1 MALTVRPRDVP
12 KIPGAVK
19 WYRVSAYITGVLLL
33 ALVVE
38 VIIKY
43 TPLQLEMQLGNGPFF
58 VPNGTAGEAPGTFNL
73 SIAILI
79 AHGWLY
85 VLYLFTDFRL
95 WSIMRWRPSRFLLI
109 ALGGIIPFMS
119 FVVEHRMQQKA
130 METYH
135 ELTAAQ
141 QREKEAAR

>member
-1 MALTVRPRDVP
+1 MALTVRTRDIP
-12 KIPGAVK
+12 KIPGAVRF
-19 WYRVSAYITGVLLL
+19 YRVSAYVTGVLLL

-38 VIIKY
+38 VVIKY
-43 TPLQLEMQLGNGPFF
+43 TPIQREMQLGGGAFF

-85 VLYLFTDFRL
+85 VVYLFADFRL

-109 ALGGIIPFMS
+109 ALGGVIPFMS
-119 FVVEHRMQQKA
+119 FVVEHRMQQAA
-130 METYH
+130 MTTYH

-141 QREKEAAR
+141 QREKESAR